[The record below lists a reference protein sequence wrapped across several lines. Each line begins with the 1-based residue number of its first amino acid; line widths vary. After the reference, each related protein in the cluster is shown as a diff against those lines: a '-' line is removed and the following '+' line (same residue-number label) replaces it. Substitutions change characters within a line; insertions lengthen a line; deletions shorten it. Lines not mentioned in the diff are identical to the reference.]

1 MESQRLGEVFNS
13 LSANI
18 NVRSKKHYL
27 QIFVVL
33 TFILFF
39 LQKCLRKGCPVGLCM
54 WVIHVFLLRFLRLHM
69 LQKISF
75 KISTKDNCGAGGL
88 G

>member
-13 LSANI
+13 QSANI

-39 LQKCLRKGCPVGLCM
+39 LQKCLRKGCPVGPLYLGHPC
-54 WVIHVFLLRFLRLHM
+54 VSAE
-69 LQKISF
+69 ISKASYAAEDIF
-75 KISTKDNCGAGGL
+75 
-88 G
+88 